1 MKTNNML
8 KNLTAWIDDLKEAA
22 TDDYVFSVA
31 WFPDTQEFPI
41 SIVGG
46 WMEGFSENYSDLC
59 LVSKSEPKYAMCV
72 KICLNEGPYAYAD
85 FETLLMPTDK
95 SGNVDDTCI
104 VLEQEDDSEGLAAFL
119 LCEWER
125 IMTEHGGF

>member
-8 KNLTAWIDDLKEAA
+8 KNLTAWINDLKEAA
-22 TDDYVFSVA
+22 ADDYAFSVA
-31 WFPDTQEFPI
+31 WFPGTQEFPI

-46 WMEGFSENYSDLC
+46 WMGGFSESYNDLFC
-59 LVSKSEPKYAMCV
+59 MSKSEPKYAMCV
-72 KICLNEGPYAYAD
+72 KIVLNEGPYAYVD
-85 FETLLMPTDK
+85 FESLLMPTDK

-104 VLEQEDDSEGLAAFL
+104 ALELEDDADGLAAFL